1 MTKNRIELLAPAGS
15 MESLKAAVQSGADA
29 IYLGGNKFSARA
41 YASNFDNETMKEAI
55 EYCHFYGVKV
65 YVTINTLLKE
75 EEIMEALEYAN
86 FLNNISV
93 DAVIIQDLGLASL
106 ITKYISDLEI
116 HASTQMTIHNGEGAK
131 FLNEYGFKRIVLS
144 RELSVDEIKYISTD
158 LQIETEMFVH
168 GALCICYSG
177 QCLMSS
183 IIGGRSGNR
192 GKCAQPCRLPY
203 KLINKRTNES
213 KDGYIMSPKDICTLD
228 NIGDIIESGTS
239 SLKIEGRMKRPEY
252 VAGVVSS
259 YRKAIDNYYNNRQE
273 ELKEEKKMVAQ
284 LFNREGFSRAY
295 LFGNDGKDMMSINF
309 PKNTGVYLGEVTKDR
324 SIILNED
331 LSVKDGVRI
340 DKEGFIITSIIKDN
354 NEVTHALK
362 GERVFIKPMKF
373 KSGDILYKT
382 SDNELL
388 DKLSTYYK
396 ENHRVYALNLRVKF
410 KINEEIE
417 LRCTLFNK
425 EFSIKGDM
433 VQEALK
439 KPLDKDNIIKNLSKT
454 GNTAFSIDSI
464 EFLYYEEGFIPV
476 SSLNKVRRELIEM
489 IQNFIKKKSNTIKD
503 NKIDVQKII
512 MENKSCQDREKH
524 DSMPKLLITITT
536 NDQLQA
542 VCESNNEYVCI
553 NPFYKGN
560 RIDIKTI
567 KNKKVYLRVPNII
580 KDTEWDKCC
589 TIIDNHLNNIEGILT
604 SNIGIMGKYKDKID
618 IIADYKSNIFNA
630 YATDINMAI
639 QGGYISPELNKKEI
653 KEVCSSLKDT
663 SSLGMMIYGRYE
675 LMVSE
680 YCPIGAFYGGNDS
693 KTSCNGACTKGEYYL
708 RDRKEEEFPV
718 ITDIFC
724 RSYILNGAI
733 TNLLSQRKEI
743 YGMGIKNFRIDFTD
757 EDYEETKMILDNING
772 KIKEMPQL
780 NYTKGHYKRGVE

>member
-1 MTKNRIELLAPAGS
+1 MTKNKIELLAPAGS

-106 ITKYISDLEI
+106 IKRHISDLEI

-144 RELSVDEIKYISTD
+144 RELSVEEIKYISTD
-158 LQIETEMFVH
+158 LQIETEIFVH

-228 NIGDIIESGTS
+228 NIGEIIESGTS

-373 KSGDILYKT
+373 KGGDILYKT

-388 DKLSTYYK
+388 DKLSAYYK
-396 ENHRVYALNLRVKF
+396 ENHRVYDLDIRVKF

-417 LRCTLFNK
+417 LKCTLFNK

-439 KPLDKDNIIKNLSKT
+439 KPLDKDNIIKNLRKT

-489 IQNFIKKKSNTIKD
+489 IQNFIKKKSNKIKD
-503 NKIDVQKII
+503 NKIDVEKII
-512 MENKSCQDREKH
+512 MENKSCQHREKH
-524 DSMPKLLITITT
+524 DFMPKLLITITT
-536 NDQLQA
+536 NDQLEA
-542 VCESNNEYVCI
+542 VCESNNEYICI

-653 KEVCSSLKDT
+653 KELCSSLKDT

-693 KTSCNGACTKGEYYL
+693 KTSCNGACTKGKYYL
-708 RDRKEEEFPV
+708 KDRKEEEFPV

-743 YGMGIKNFRIDFTD
+743 YGMGITNFRVDFTD
-757 EDYEETKMILDNING
+757 EDYEATKMILDNING
-772 KIKEMPQL
+772 EIKDIPQL